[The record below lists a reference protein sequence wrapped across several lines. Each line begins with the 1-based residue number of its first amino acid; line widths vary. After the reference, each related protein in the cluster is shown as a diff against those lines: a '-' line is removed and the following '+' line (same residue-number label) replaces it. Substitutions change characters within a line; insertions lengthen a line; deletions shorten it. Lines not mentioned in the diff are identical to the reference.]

1 MSDETRP
8 IQTLGSRKELLIAAA
23 AIFVI
28 ALVLLMA
35 APEAHEGD
43 LRTDPNGVVA
53 QQVNNAA
60 KAGRLP

>member
-8 IQTLGSRKELLIAAA
+8 TQNLGSRKELLVAAA

-28 ALVLLMA
+28 ALLLMA

-43 LRTDPNGVVA
+43 LQAPSGGMVA
-53 QQVNNAA
+53 QQVDNTS
-60 KAGRLP
+60 KTGRLP

>member
-1 MSDETRP
+1 MSDEPRQT
-8 IQTLGSRKELLIAAA
+8 QTLGSRKELLIAAA

-28 ALVLLMA
+28 ALLLMA

-43 LRTDPNGVVA
+43 LRIDPTGVVA
-53 QQVNNAA
+53 QQVDNTA